1 MVIRDA
7 TISDVKAIA
16 HLHAESWRSA
26 YRGIL
31 SDAFLE
37 NHVHA
42 DRLAV
47 WHERFSGMTPIPMFV
62 MVADAGTQLA
72 GFACVFPEEDAV
84 FGSFLD
90 NLHVSPQLTGKGI
103 GRQLLSEAAA
113 RLLTNGSRVGL
124 YLWVLEQNHGARRF
138 YERAGGVFEGSAV
151 SEMPDGQSVVALRCY
166 WPTPSSLLL

>member
-1 MVIRDA
+1 M
-7 TISDVKAIA
+7 SDVTAIA

-62 MVADAGTQLA
+62 IVADAGTRLA

-113 RLLTNGSRVGL
+113 RLDANSSRAGL
-124 YLWVLEQNHGARRF
+124 YLWVLEQNNGARKF
-138 YERAGGVFEGSAV
+138 YERAGGVLAGSIV
-151 SEMPDGQSVVALRCY
+151 HSMQDGQSVVALRYC
-166 WPTPSSLLL
+166 WSTPSSLLL

>member
-7 TISDVKAIA
+7 TMSDVTAIA

-62 MVADAGTQLA
+62 IVADAGTHLA

-113 RLLTNGSRVGL
+113 RLLTNGSRTGL
-124 YLWVLEQNHGARRF
+124 YLWVLEQNNGARKF
-138 YERAGGVFEGSAV
+138 YERAGGVLAGSVVHSMA
-151 SEMPDGQSVVALRCY
+151 DGQSVVALRYC
-166 WPTPSSLLL
+166 WSTPSSLLL